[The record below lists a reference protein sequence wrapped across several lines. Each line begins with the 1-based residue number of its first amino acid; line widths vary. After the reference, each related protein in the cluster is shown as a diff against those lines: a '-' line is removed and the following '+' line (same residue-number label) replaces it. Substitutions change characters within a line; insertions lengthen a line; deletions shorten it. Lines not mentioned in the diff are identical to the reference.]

1 MSCKVG
7 IPQALLYY
15 EYYPLW
21 KEFFTELGA
30 EIVLSPSTNKSI
42 LNAGVA
48 SCVDEACLPVKVFHG
63 HVEELKNKVDYLFI
77 PKFISVCKK
86 EYLCPKLLGL
96 PEMVKNSIDN
106 LPTIIDVEI
115 NLLKS
120 NSNLRKAVIEIGKY
134 FTSNNKKID
143 LAFNKAFNR
152 FNEYRKLLAN
162 GVIPIEAI
170 KVYNKY
176 INSITTSKN
185 SQYKILVLGHSYNL
199 YDEFLSMKLIEKLQ
213 KENMRVITPD
223 TVSIDNI
230 NYYVSKLPKRMF
242 WSFGRK
248 IVGSSFYLIEE
259 NIVDGIIYIS
269 SFGCGLDSVL
279 IDLVYRRAKEFR
291 VPFTLV
297 TLDEHSGEA
306 GVNTR
311 LEAFID
317 MIIWRD
323 NNENYI
329 STHG

>member
-1 MSCKVG
+1 MVCKVG

-30 EIVLSPSTNKSI
+30 EIVLSSSTNKSI
-42 LNAGVA
+42 LNVGV
-48 SCVDEACLPVKVFHG
+48 SCCVDEACLPVKVFHG

-77 PKFISVCKK
+77 PKFISIYKK
-86 EYLCPKLLGL
+86 EYLCPKFLGL

-106 LPTIIDVEI
+106 LPQIIDVEV
-115 NLLKS
+115 NLIKS
-120 NSNLRKAVIEIGKY
+120 NSNLHKSVMEIGKY
-134 FTSNNKKID
+134 FTSNNKKIKS
-143 LAFNKAFNR
+143 AFKKAVYR
-152 FNEYRKLLAN
+152 FNEYKKLLDN

-170 KVYNKY
+170 KIYNKY
-176 INSITTSKN
+176 INSMTTLKN
-185 SQYKILVLGHSYNL
+185 SKYKILVLGHSYNI
-199 YDEFLSMKLIEKLQ
+199 YDEFLSMKLIEKLHR
-213 KENMRVITPD
+213 ENMKVITPD
-223 TVSIDNI
+223 TVSIDKI

-248 IVGSSFYLIEE
+248 IVGASSYLIEE
-259 NIVDGIIYIS
+259 NAVDGIIYIS

-279 IDLVYRRAKEFR
+279 IDLVYRKAKKFK

-323 NNENYI
+323 SNENHI

>member
-30 EIVLSPSTNKSI
+30 EIVLSSSTNKSI
-42 LNAGVA
+42 LNAGVS

-63 HVEELKNKVDYLFI
+63 HVEQLKNKVDYLFI

-96 PEMVKNSIDN
+96 PEMVKNSIDD

-115 NLLKS
+115 NLIKS
-120 NSNLRKAVIEIGKY
+120 NSNLHKSVIEIGNY

-143 LAFNKAFNR
+143 LAFNKAINR
-152 FNEYRKLLAN
+152 FNEYKKLLAN

-176 INSITTSKN
+176 INSITTLKN
-185 SQYKILVLGHSYNL
+185 SKYKILVLGHSYNL

-213 KENMRVITPD
+213 KDNMKVITPD
-223 TVSIDNI
+223 TVSIDKI
-230 NYYVSKLPKRMF
+230 NYYASKLPKRMF

-248 IVGSSFYLIEE
+248 IVGAAFYLIEE
-259 NIVDGIIYIS
+259 NAVDGIIYIS

-279 IDLVYRRAKEFR
+279 IDLVYRKAKKFK

-311 LEAFID
+311 LEAFVD

-323 NNENYI
+323 SNENNI

>member
-30 EIVLSPSTNKSI
+30 EIVLSSSTNKSI
-42 LNAGVA
+42 LNAGVS

-120 NSNLRKAVIEIGKY
+120 NSNLRKSVIEIGKY

-143 LAFNKAFNR
+143 LAFNKAINR

-176 INSITTSKN
+176 INSITTLKN
-185 SQYKILVLGHSYNL
+185 SKYKILVLGHSYNL

-223 TVSIDNI
+223 TVSIDKI
-230 NYYVSKLPKRMF
+230 NYYASKLPKRMF

-248 IVGSSFYLIEE
+248 IVGASFYLIEE
-259 NIVDGIIYIS
+259 NAVDGIIYIS

-279 IDLVYRRAKEFR
+279 IDLVYRKAKKFK

-323 NNENYI
+323 NNENHI